1 MTTSLVVTVIG
12 ADRPGLV
19 DTLSSAALAHG
30 ANWEASRMVHLGGR
44 FAGVFLVSVDTSK
57 ADALEDD
64 LNKLEGLRVLV
75 ERSADTAHT
84 KDCRPY
90 ELELIGHDRPGIIRE
105 VAHALAE
112 RGVNVEELMTECT
125 SAPMTGDPLFT
136 MTAQLLCPP
145 SLSSEEIQELLEAIA
160 HDLMVDITLAL
171 PEDE

>member
-19 DTLSSAALAHG
+19 DTLSSAALAHE

-44 FAGVFLVSVDTSK
+44 FAGVFLVSVD
-57 ADALEDD
+57 ADRAEALEGD
-64 LNKLEGLRVLV
+64 LNKLEGLRVV
-75 ERSADTAHT
+75 IERSAEEAPT
-84 KDCRPY
+84 KDHRSY

-105 VAHALAE
+105 IAHALAE
-112 RGVNVEELMTECT
+112 RDVNVEELMTECT

-136 MTAQLLCPP
+136 LTAHLLCPP
-145 SLSSEEIQELLEAIA
+145 SLSSEALQELLEAIA